1 MSPRHFDRVDAS
13 LKYVEKISKS
23 GQTALCGACCRC
35 RRLQSSK
42 RLVCAIDCMTAKS
55 ATEKIASISIH
66 GTRQFAQV
74 VACEQA

>member
-55 ATEKIASISIH
+55 AT
-66 GTRQFAQV
+66 
-74 VACEQA
+74 